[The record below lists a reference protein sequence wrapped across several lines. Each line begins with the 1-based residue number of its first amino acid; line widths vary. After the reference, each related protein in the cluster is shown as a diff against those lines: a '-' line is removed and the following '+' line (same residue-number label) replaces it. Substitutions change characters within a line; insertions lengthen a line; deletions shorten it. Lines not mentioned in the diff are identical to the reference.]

1 MIRRLLLAAL
11 TVALLVPA
19 TAEPAGKKRA
29 KRIAKKIGDARYVG
43 TRGDGESIDYIIC
56 KSGIYV
62 LKTGNG
68 ISDGRKW
75 KVSESTKLK
84 RGFEA
89 IVKDGST
96 SWAMK
101 REDGQWQVGYSFGSH
116 EYGDVKRTKATA
128 ECQELAAA
136 GD

>member
-1 MIRRLLLAAL
+1 MRRLLPAA
-11 TVALLVPA
+11 VAVTLLVPA
-19 TAEPAGKKRA
+19 TADSAGKKRN

-43 TRGDGESIDYIIC
+43 VRGDGETIDYIVC
-56 KSGIYV
+56 KSGIYR
-62 LKTGNG
+62 LRTGNG
-68 ISDGRKW
+68 ISTGRKW

-84 RGFEA
+84 NGFEA

-101 REDGQWQVGYSFGSH
+101 RDKGGWQVGYSFGTH
-116 EYGDVKRTKATA
+116 AYGDVKRTKATA